1 MNERIRK
8 LRKKLNLTMDA
19 FGAQIGVAKS
29 TISNIENGNRKPTEH
44 MLKTICRTSWDG
56 KYVDDNWLR
65 TGEGGDS
72 NMFIP
77 DNMVNLLHTGSL
89 GSEKNEFKKFYLNMM
104 MNLPDEY
111 WNYIYDEFKKFANK
125 KNEE

>member
-1 MNERIRK
+1 
-8 LRKKLNLTMDA
+8 MDA
-19 FGAQIGVAKS
+19 FGSQIGVAKS

-77 DNMVNLLHTGSL
+77 DNMVNLLHAGSL